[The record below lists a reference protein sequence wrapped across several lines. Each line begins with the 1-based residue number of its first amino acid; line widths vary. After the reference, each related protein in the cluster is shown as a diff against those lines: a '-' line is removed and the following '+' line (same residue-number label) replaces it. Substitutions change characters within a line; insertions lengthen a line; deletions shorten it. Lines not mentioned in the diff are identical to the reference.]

1 MCENKSSSTNLVV
14 GVAIGA
20 ALGAGLTFLFGTK
33 KGKELRDKV
42 RNDYPEVFDRAEEV
56 ITNAKDNLSEDYA
69 NVIDEVTKVKE
80 EISKMTIGEATEATK
95 DAVTK
100 KVNDL
105 DKAVKSLG
113 KSPHFFRGTKH
124 KKA

>member
-1 MCENKSSSTNLVV
+1 MCESRNSSTNLVV

-20 ALGAGLTFLFGTK
+20 AISAGLTFLFATK

-56 ITNAKDNLSEDYA
+56 ITNAKDSLSEDYA

-113 KSPHFFRGTKH
+113 KSPHFFRGVKR
-124 KKA
+124 KK